1 MKKMK
6 QTNKIVLLAFTLFTL
21 FAVDMYAPTKRMTII
36 DYFPNRIALLN
47 TKSVASATITL
58 PNYGLF
64 KGESFTISEQDYLYS
79 DYRYSIDV
87 YNENFKQYLAKSESV
102 VDGSVEVNVDANVTV
117 TIKCIGTSGY
127 GYDKDGNPLESNEI
141 TKDYSTVLRRVKGG
155 YARSD
160 PYDRITGYG
169 DYEPGERFF
178 YPKKLK
184 ESFKMSLN
192 SVGGDISGTYRYE
205 GTPDYHPM
213 EVWHS
218 EGYGYGVRINK
229 NVTNTDTLYTYS
241 AETNDYYFDEQD
253 KVVKCT
259 ITVTATPKD
268 GYSFI
273 LYTLPGEGNTVQYK
287 RDPVLVYD
295 LDILSEPDISA
306 SAMFAIVDESTG
318 IAYDIT
324 TGTYESPETFGII
337 RHPDPEQVF
346 SGAITVPETYDFT
359 SNHIILPVTSVGDSA
374 FAGFAGITSLSVPAS
389 VTSIGSSAFKGCS
402 GLSSVTMS
410 GMTAP
415 TLGADAFRGIPA
427 NADLYIPLGS
437 RQSYLDAGYEDYFAP
452 EHIHEAVTMPDCGN
466 KSLYL
471 PYAVT
476 VPDGLTILYAEKV
489 KGNFV
494 TLTALE
500 GNVIPAGTA
509 VLIHGYS
516 GNYDLT
522 GASGT
527 LPQSPSNLFR
537 GTATEISYNGGWT
550 WLDGSDGDVYVLDPD
565 LTEPDFPMFTL
576 FDHGATLA
584 PFKAFLPVSAAPDA
598 KSKQIRFQL
607 DERATSIISARKGY
621 GVKQNTPTKTY
632 SLSGQLMRAS
642 QRGVVIEG
650 GRKYLHWQ

>member
-1 MKKMK
+1 
-6 QTNKIVLLAFTLFTL
+6 
-21 FAVDMYAPTKRMTII
+21 
-36 DYFPNRIALLN
+36 
-47 TKSVASATITL
+47 
-58 PNYGLF
+58 
-64 KGESFTISEQDYLYS
+64 
-79 DYRYSIDV
+79 
-87 YNENFKQYLAKSESV
+87 
-102 VDGSVEVNVDANVTV
+102 
-117 TIKCIGTSGY
+117 
-127 GYDKDGNPLESNEI
+127 
-141 TKDYSTVLRRVKGG
+141 
-155 YARSD
+155 
-160 PYDRITGYG
+160 
-169 DYEPGERFF
+169 
-178 YPKKLK
+178 
-184 ESFKMSLN
+184 
-192 SVGGDISGTYRYE
+192 
-205 GTPDYHPM
+205 
-213 EVWHS
+213 
-218 EGYGYGVRINK
+218 
-229 NVTNTDTLYTYS
+229 
-241 AETNDYYFDEQD
+241 
-253 KVVKCT
+253 
-259 ITVTATPKD
+259 
-268 GYSFI
+268 
-273 LYTLPGEGNTVQYK
+273 
-287 RDPVLVYD
+287 
-295 LDILSEPDISA
+295 
-306 SAMFAIVDESTG
+306 MFAIVDESTG

-415 TLGADAFRGIPA
+415 TLGADAFTGIPA

-437 RQSYLDAGYEDYFAP
+437 RQSYQDAGYEDYFAP

-509 VLIHGYS
+509 VLIHGDA

-522 GASGT
+522 GTSGT

-550 WLDGSDGDVYVLDPD
+550 WLNGSDGDVYVLDPD

-576 FDHGATLA
+576 FDHSATLA
-584 PFKAFLPVSAAPDA
+584 PFKAFLPVSSAPDA
-598 KSKQIRFQL
+598 KSKQIRFLL

-642 QRGVVIEG
+642 HRGVVIEG

>member
-21 FAVDMYAPTKRMTII
+21 FAVDMYAPKPRDFLVT
-36 DYFPNRIALLN
+36 DYLPDFEVLLN
-47 TKSVASATITL
+47 LKNVSLATITVSKI
-58 PNYGLF
+58 GLF
-64 KGESFTISEQDYLYS
+64 PGEPEEILERDYTCQIFSGSKALNKY
-79 DYRYSIDV
+79 V
-87 YNENFKQYLAKSESV
+87 KKQEVKTQVKSPEEIGKTY
-102 VDGSVEVNVDANVTV
+102 VDV
-117 TIKCIGTSGY
+117 TIECTAAQGY
-127 GYDKDGNPLESNEI
+127 NYDKEGNLLQSNKVTKVYKGVLFERVI
-141 TKDYSTVLRRVKGG
+141 TTNPQVM
-155 YARSD
+155 
-160 PYDRITGYG
+160 DRYPS
-169 DYEPGERFF
+169 ELGEKFF

-205 GTPDYHPM
+205 GSPDYHPM

-218 EGYGYGVRINK
+218 EGYGYGVR
-229 NVTNTDTLYTYS
+229 NVITSNTDTLYTYT
-241 AETNDYYFDEQD
+241 AETNDYYFDELD

-273 LYTLPGEGNTVQYK
+273 LYTIPGEGNTVQYK

-389 VTSIGSSAFKGCS
+389 VASIGSSAFKGCS

-415 TLGADAFRGIPA
+415 ALGTDAFRGIPA

-509 VLIHGYS
+509 VLIHGYA

-522 GASGT
+522 GTSGT

-550 WLDGSDGDVYVLDPD
+550 WLNGSDGDVYVLDPD

-584 PFKAFLPVSAAPDA
+584 PFKAFLPVSSAPDA

>member
-21 FAVDMYAPTKRMTII
+21 FAVDMYAPKPKQEPATDVLYCYIQLNLKNVTLATVTTPTIGMFVGKTDTITEHNYLCFIGAYRNNEKPDITII
-36 DYFPNRIALLN
+36 SL
-47 TKSVASATITL
+47 
-58 PNYGLF
+58 
-64 KGESFTISEQDYLYS
+64 
-79 DYRYSIDV
+79 
-87 YNENFKQYLAKSESV
+87 V
-102 VDGSVEVNVDANVTV
+102 VSGSVREGTV
-117 TIKCIGTSGY
+117 ETTPDSTVQVIINCTGVSGY
-127 GYDKDGNPLESNEI
+127 EYDKDGNPLEGNEV
-141 TKDYSTVLRRVKGG
+141 TKIYEATYHRQSSGP
-155 YARSD
+155 SD
-160 PYDRITGYG
+160 PYEGRTPYG
-169 DYEPGERFF
+169 DYEPGERLF

-184 ESFKMSLN
+184 ESLKVSLN
-192 SVGGDISGTYRYE
+192 SVGGGITSSTSYDGH
-205 GTPDYHPM
+205 YH
-213 EVWHS
+213 VWHS
-218 EGYGYGVRINK
+218 EGYGYGVR
-229 NVTNTDTLYTYS
+229 NVITSNTDTLYTYT
-241 AETNDYYFDEQD
+241 AETNDYYFDELD

-295 LDILSEPDISA
+295 LDIMSEPDISA

-324 TGTYESPETFGII
+324 TGTYESPETFGVI

-576 FDHGATLA
+576 FDHSATLA